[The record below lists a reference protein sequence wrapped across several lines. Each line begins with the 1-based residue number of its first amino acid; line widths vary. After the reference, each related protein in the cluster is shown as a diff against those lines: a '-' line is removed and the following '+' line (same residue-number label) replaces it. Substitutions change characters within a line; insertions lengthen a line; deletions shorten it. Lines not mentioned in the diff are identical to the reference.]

1 MSEKNTKDKVAI
13 VTGGTGALGRV
24 VAHKLAELGIKVY
37 IPTLTMEE
45 FNHVFD
51 NSSSADEGEF
61 KLRKIFAF
69 DCNAFDENS
78 VKDFVDS
85 VEIQEK
91 GSIDYLVNT
100 VGGIHAPV
108 NIADLDTAAFD
119 KMFTFN
125 FKSTFFFTRECLKIM
140 KRNNFGR
147 IISMG
152 AIAGMKPEA
161 ARFPYSYSKAGVNWL
176 MDTISEEYKDYNIR
190 ANTVMPSIIDT
201 PANRE
206 WGSEEDIKKWVKPEE
221 VADAISY
228 LISDKGNSIRSSI
241 IKVFGNY

>member
-1 MSEKNTKDKVAI
+1 MSENKKDKVAI

-24 VAHKLAELGIKVY
+24 VAHTLAEQRIKVY
-37 IPTLTMEE
+37 IPTLTMDE

-51 NSSSADEGEF
+51 NSSDADSGEF

-69 DCNAFDENS
+69 DCNATDENS

-91 GSIDYLVNT
+91 GNIDYLINT

-108 NIADLDTAAFD
+108 SIGDLDTATFD
-119 KMFTFN
+119 KMFSFN
-125 FKSTFFFTRECLKIM
+125 FKSTFYFTRECLKIM

-147 IISMG
+147 IVSIG
-152 AIAGMKPEA
+152 AIAGMQPEA
-161 ARFPYSYSKAGVNWL
+161 TRFPYSYSKAGVNWL
-176 MDTISEEYKDYNIR
+176 MDTVSEEYKDFNIR
-190 ANTVMPSIIDT
+190 ANTVMPSIMDT

-221 VADAISY
+221 VAEAISF

>member
-1 MSEKNTKDKVAI
+1 MSDKKEKVAI

-24 VAHKLAELGIKVY
+24 VAHLLAEQGVKVY
-37 IPTLTMEE
+37 IPTLTMDE

-51 NSSSADEGEF
+51 NSSGADENDF

-78 VKDFVDS
+78 VKEFVEK

-91 GSIDYLVNT
+91 GTIDYLVNT

-108 NIADLDTAAFD
+108 AIGDLDTAAFD

-125 FKSTFFFTRECLKIM
+125 FKSTFFFTRECISVM
-140 KRNNFGR
+140 KKNNFGR
-147 IISMG
+147 IVSIG
-152 AIAGMKPEA
+152 AIAGTKPEA
-161 ARFPYSYSKAGVNWL
+161 MRFPYSYSKSGVTWL
-176 MDTISEEYKDYNIR
+176 METVSEEYKDFNIR

-221 VADAISY
+221 VAEAISF
-228 LISDKGNSIRSSI
+228 LLSDKGNSVRGSI